1 MTKHYSHQ
9 NTGTCSKRVEF
20 DLTDGK
26 IFNVRFIG
34 GCPGNTLGLAA
45 LLEGMD
51 AKEAAERMK
60 GILCGYKETSCPD
73 QLSDAILEALAE
85 N

>member
-1 MTKHYSHQ
+1 MTKHYIHQ

-26 IFNVRFIG
+26 ISGVRFVG

-51 AKEAAERMK
+51 AEEAARRME
-60 GILCGYKETSCPD
+60 GIRCGYKETSCPD
-73 QLSDAILEALAE
+73 QLAKAIREALSE
-85 N
+85 G

>member
-51 AKEAAERMK
+51 AKEAA
-60 GILCGYKETSCPD
+60 
-73 QLSDAILEALAE
+73 
-85 N
+85 